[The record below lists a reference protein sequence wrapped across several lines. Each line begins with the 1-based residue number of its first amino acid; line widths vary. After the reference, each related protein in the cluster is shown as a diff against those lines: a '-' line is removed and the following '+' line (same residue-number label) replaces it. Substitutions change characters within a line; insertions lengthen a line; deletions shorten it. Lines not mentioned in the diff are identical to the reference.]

1 MSERT
6 LSLAQ
11 RRLALRAHCAVQRA
25 ELAEVVGE
33 INERLGGIDRTLH
46 VVRHYAARP
55 VLIAGAVGVFAMIGP
70 RRLLRWA
77 GRSMVLLTAGS
88 RVMRFLPL
96 ARQYLQR

>member
-25 ELAEVVGE
+25 ELAQVMEE
-33 INERLGGIDRTLH
+33 IHHRLGGIDRTLH

-55 VLIAGAVGVFAMIGP
+55 ALIAAAIGVFAMIGP
-70 RRLLRWA
+70 RRVFRWV
-77 GRSMVLLTAGS
+77 GRGLVLLTAGS

-96 ARQYLQR
+96 ARLYLRR